1 MSEGEEWFMAVIYT
15 VGIGLLGLFFVGLA
29 TATQD
34 CERKGG
40 VLMKPAIGAYTCVK
54 PVK

>member
-1 MSEGEEWFMAVIYT
+1 MSEGEQWFMAVIYT
-15 VGIGLLGLFFVGLA
+15 VGIGLLALFFVNMAVMG
-29 TATQD
+29 QD